1 MGMENS
7 PRSNLRKAISNL
19 ASPAI
24 LFYAVPWLMVL
35 LVIGTYL
42 QKDLGLYTAQK
53 MFFGSWIVWLGP
65 LPLPGGYATLLV
77 ITLCLLSKF
86 LFQSPW
92 RAGQAGI
99 IVTHLSILVLLIGGG
114 ITAATQRE
122 GFLSIKEG
130 QSGNTVS
137 DYHARQILVLKDGKQ
152 IAAVDFDALQK
163 GDVIAKD
170 SLPFTAKIE
179 SLCRNCRPGPVKNPE
194 GRHGLAEQIN
204 LQSAPEEKENE
215 ANLSGFMMSISGSKQ
230 DGMYAAME
238 EIPHKPEIGAYSFAI
253 QRTQHVLPFEIE
265 LKDFKRNLHPGTD
278 VASGFSS
285 NIIVKDNGVEWPAVI
300 SMNEP
305 LRYKGYTFYQAS
317 FSIRPDGEFSVL
329 SVVQNKGRVFPYIAG
344 ALLMFGL
351 ILHIVLRLKGRNA

>member
-99 IVTHLSILVLLIGGG
+99 
-114 ITAATQRE
+114 
-122 GFLSIKEG
+122 
-130 QSGNTVS
+130 N
-137 DYHARQILVLKDGKQ
+137 
-152 IAAVDFDALQK
+152 
-163 GDVIAKD
+163 
-170 SLPFTAKIE
+170 
-179 SLCRNCRPGPVKNPE
+179 
-194 GRHGLAEQIN
+194 
-204 LQSAPEEKENE
+204 
-215 ANLSGFMMSISGSKQ
+215 
-230 DGMYAAME
+230 
-238 EIPHKPEIGAYSFAI
+238 
-253 QRTQHVLPFEIE
+253 
-265 LKDFKRNLHPGTD
+265 
-278 VASGFSS
+278 
-285 NIIVKDNGVEWPAVI
+285 
-300 SMNEP
+300 
-305 LRYKGYTFYQAS
+305 
-317 FSIRPDGEFSVL
+317 
-329 SVVQNKGRVFPYIAG
+329 
-344 ALLMFGL
+344 
-351 ILHIVLRLKGRNA
+351 